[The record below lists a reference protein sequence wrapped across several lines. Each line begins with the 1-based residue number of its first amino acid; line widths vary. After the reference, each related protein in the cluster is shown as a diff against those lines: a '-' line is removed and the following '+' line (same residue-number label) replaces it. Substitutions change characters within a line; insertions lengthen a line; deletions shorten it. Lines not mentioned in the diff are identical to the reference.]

1 MAIPDFQSIFLPLL
15 KACSDG
21 QEHTKQELLPLLAK
35 QFGLTDAELSIKLAS
50 GKQGMFDNRV
60 GWAKSYLKQAGLIEN
75 LRRGVFRITARGVQV
90 LNENP
95 QPLNIRYLKRFPE
108 FVVFNAG
115 KPKDESRFVEP
126 VLVNQETPDELIAGG
141 YKQLREALAIELLDR
156 IKSVNPSRFEELVV
170 ELLVKMGY
178 GGTQE
183 DAGRVVG
190 KTGDGGI
197 DGIINEDRLG
207 LDVIYIQAKRWE
219 ADVGRPEIQK
229 FVGALAGNKANK
241 GVFITSS
248 GFTKGATEYASHVN
262 HRVVLIDGAMLA
274 ELMMD
279 YDLGVSVKDV
289 YTVKRLDT
297 DYFEEDQF

>member
-1 MAIPDFQSIFLPLL
+1 MAVPDYQSLMLPLL
-15 KACSDG
+15 RYCRDG
-21 QEHTKQELLPLLAK
+21 VDHSLAEVVNALAK
-35 QFGLTDAELSIKLAS
+35 ELVLSESDVSETLPNSGQSKLV
-50 GKQGMFDNRV
+50 NRV
-60 GWAKSYLKQAGLIEN
+60 GWAKSYLKQAGLLEIPK
-75 LRRGVFRITARGVQV
+75 RGLFRITDRGQQTLTAGVASLDV
-90 LNENP
+90 K
-95 QPLNIRYLKRFPE
+95 YLEQFPE
-108 FVVFNAG
+108 FKSFRTR
-115 KPKDESRFVEP
+115 SRQRETTDILAKEL
-126 VLVNQETPDELIAGG
+126 VLEATPDELMAGG
-141 YKQLREALAIELLDR
+141 YKQLREALAIELLER
-156 IKSVNPSRFEELVV
+156 IKSVSPSRFEELVV
-170 ELLVKMGY
+170 ELLLKMGY

-190 KTGDGGI
+190 KSGDGGI

-248 GFTKGATEYASHVN
+248 GFSKGATEYAAQVN
-262 HRVVLIDGAMLA
+262 HRVVLIDGPMLA

-279 YDLGVSVKDV
+279 HDLGVSTKDV

-297 DYFEEDQF
+297 DYFEED

>member
-15 KACSDG
+15 KACADG

-35 QFGLTDAELSIKLAS
+35 QFGLTDDELSIKLAS

-60 GWAKSYLKQAGLIEN
+60 AWTKTHLKQAGLIES
-75 LRRGVFRITARGVQV
+75 LRRGVFRISARGVGV
-90 LNENP
+90 LQENP
-95 QPLNIRYLKRFPE
+95 SFLNIRYLKRFPE
-108 FVVFNAG
+108 YVIFNTG
-115 KPKDESRFVEP
+115 KPKDESKLVEP
-126 VLVNQETPDELIAGG
+126 TFVSAETPDELIAGG
-141 YKQLREALAIELLDR
+141 YKQLREALAMDLIGR
-156 IKSVNPSRFEELVV
+156 IKSVSPSRFEELVV
-170 ELLVKMGY
+170 ELLLKMGY

-190 KTGDGGI
+190 KSGDGGI
-197 DGIINEDRLG
+197 DGIIHEDRLG

-229 FVGALAGNKANK
+229 FVGALAGNKASK

-248 GFTKGATEYASHVN
+248 GFSNGAREYAAHIN

-279 YDLGVSVKDV
+279 FDLGVSVKDV

-297 DYFEEDQF
+297 DYFEED

>member
-1 MAIPDFQSIFLPLL
+1 M
-15 KACSDG
+15 
-21 QEHTKQELLPLLAK
+21 LAK
-35 QFGLTDAELSIKLAS
+35 QFGLTDVALSIKLAS

-60 GWAKSYLKQAGLIEN
+60 GWAKSYLKQAGSLEIV
-75 LRRGVFRITARGVQV
+75 RRGVFRITVHGLQV
-90 LNENP
+90 VNDNP
-95 QPLNIRYLKRFPE
+95 QPLNVRYLKRFPE

-115 KPKDESRFVEP
+115 KPKDESKFIESAS
-126 VLVNQETPDELIAGG
+126 VNPETPDELIAGG

-156 IKSVNPSRFEELVV
+156 IKSVSPSRFEVLVV

-178 GGTQE
+178 GGTEE

-190 KTGDGGI
+190 KSGDGGI

-229 FVGALAGNKANK
+229 FVGALAGNKASK
-241 GVFITSS
+241 GIFITSS
-248 GFTKGATEYASHVN
+248 GFSRGAVDYASQVN
-262 HRVVLIDGAMLA
+262 HRVVLINGAMLA

-279 YDLGVSVKDV
+279 YDLGVSTKDV

-297 DYFEEDQF
+297 DYFEED